1 LCVDETLP
9 DLQIKLVLAQTAPEA
24 RGNYEIFLRR
34 DTATV
39 DSRRGGAS
47 LAFCIDERRAYGRCD
62 HRIILPLSAE
72 SSFDASGSAI
82 LAGALRLQKATQCP
96 SPPLVFEEE

>member
-62 HRIILPLSAE
+62 HRIILPPFCRKQLRRVGLRDFGRRP
-72 SSFDASGSAI
+72 SFAKSYPMSIAAI
-82 LAGALRLQKATQCP
+82 G
-96 SPPLVFEEE
+96 F